1 MVSLGSRSLR
11 ARQWST
17 PLEAV
22 QVMARRGDDT
32 PVIEGFDEIP
42 GVPDLR
48 QDEDNHGLTVVNV
61 SDDDDNDDDDDDAD
75 DVTSPST
82 TPSASETT
90 FATTSLPEVPT
101 TLLPVISSSRTSLAI
116 WETGIPIPIS
126 SFSTSTM
133 SSGTAAAQE
142 QPQEPVKHQNDNDS
156 LEKCKQQPSAGLHST
171 RTEVAIAFGI
181 IGAIG
186 LIVAFIW
193 VAILIR
199 RRRQRHGQDEVGPRD
214 YPSRIGRRQCVNLKF
229 RLPSI
234 PRLPFS
240 FASPLNRFQKP
251 NSSTSLQ
258 SQISNP
264 SKPVHI
270 SGHREAPPDSSIPN
284 EAAQV
289 PYATTDGGENDVVPQ
304 GWLDEKRHD
313 PSYPLPLL
321 CPEPVQQAGIRSSMV
336 SWFKRSS
343 KHHPLRL
350 NPMHRKGSQASAT
363 STFTSRNIKSRPG
376 SMAKSLRAN
385 TGYYP
390 LAGEG
395 TVAEGSRRKNGGM
408 LEEIP
413 PMSDL
418 GLQGMFTNNTTTAP
432 SGETVTVPLPAF
444 TREDAS
450 AYYRRIWPE
459 PSSGGTSERMSAMSS
474 WTESTMRASTQGGTS
489 RESMEQAGL
498 SPPPG
503 YGNSSPCLNRVT
515 QTTGRPLTASTAG
528 SIGTQAREKEGLSA
542 VYEQT

>member
-1 MVSLGSRSLR
+1 MMPRT
-11 ARQWST
+11 RQRGT

-32 PVIEGFDEIP
+32 PVIEGFDEVS

-48 QDEDNHGLTVVNV
+48 EDEDNHGLTVVNV
-61 SDDDDNDDDDDDAD
+61 SDDDDDDDDAD
-75 DVTSPST
+75 DDTNPST
-82 TPSASETT
+82 TPSTSETI
-90 FATTSLPEVPT
+90 FATTSLPEIST
-101 TLLPVISSSRTSLAI
+101 TPLPVISSSRTSLAI
-116 WETGIPIPIS
+116 WETGIPLPIS
-126 SFSTSTM
+126 SFSTSTT
-133 SSGTAAAQE
+133 SSGTVAAQE
-142 QPQEPVKHQNDNDS
+142 QTQEPVNAQNDNDS
-156 LEKCKQQPSAGLHST
+156 PEKCKQHPPGGLHST

-186 LIVAFIW
+186 LIVALIW

-199 RRRQRHGQDEVGPRD
+199 RRRRRHGQDEVDPRD
-214 YPSRIGRRQCVNLKF
+214 YPSRIGRRQCLDLKF
-229 RLPSI
+229 SLPSI

-251 NSSTSLQ
+251 HSSTSLQ

-270 SGHREAPPDSSIPN
+270 SGHREALPDSSIPD

-289 PYATTDGGENDVVPQ
+289 PYTTTDGGENDVVPQ
-304 GWLDEKRHD
+304 GWMDEKRHD

-363 STFTSRNIKSRPG
+363 STFTSRNTKSRPG
-376 SMAKSLRAN
+376 SLAKSLRAN

-390 LAGEG
+390 LAGEVI
-395 TVAEGSRRKNGGM
+395 VAEGSRSGNGDI

-413 PMSDL
+413 SMSDM
-418 GLQGMFTNNTTTAP
+418 GLQGMFTNTTTAP
-432 SGETVTVPLPAF
+432 IPDSSAGETVTVPLPAF

-459 PSSGGTSERMSAMSS
+459 SSSGGTSERMSAMSS
-474 WTESTMRASTQGGTS
+474 WTESTMRASTQGGS
-489 RESMEQAGL
+489 GRESMEQAGL

-503 YGNSSPCLNRVT
+503 YGNSSPRLNRVT

-528 SIGTQAREKEGLSA
+528 SIGAQTREKEGLSA